1 MPCTKTVDTKRA
13 FCRMPRRINAAIVA
27 SVGAGLHATVTE
39 AAGAMADRGTP
50 VDPEPSWAGPTA
62 AAYAGW
68 RERVQR
74 MDENTMRV
82 SHMIGPR

>member
-1 MPCTKTVDTKRA
+1 MNRPLRA
-13 FCRMPRRINAAIVA
+13 ATEPLGSALGAAIVA
-27 SVGAGLHATVTE
+27 SVGAGAHGSVAD
-39 AAGAMADRGTP
+39 AAKAMADAGEEFQ
-50 VDPEPSWAGPTA
+50 PEPSWVGPTA
-62 AAYAGW
+62 GAYAGW